1 MQSKMQRWTS
11 VRNKDSMSPY
21 GGEGEQDSPPE
32 EVSYHR
38 VYLQTY
44 KAVIVV

>member
-32 EVSYHR
+32 EVS
-38 VYLQTY
+38 
-44 KAVIVV
+44 IVFICRRTKLL